1 MNEYL
6 VLIHNKLGTK
16 NAIYKAKNEED
27 LTEKIKKCGDT
38 LIAILYEETL

>member
-16 NAIYKAKNEED
+16 NAIYKTKNEED
-27 LTEKIKKCGDT
+27 LIEKIKKCEDT
-38 LIAILYEETL
+38 LIAILNEKTI